1 MQVTLHNLRVQNKGW
16 RLVLAEE
23 SKHPLPET
31 ERMRGFR
38 ILRLEQNLLQFDEV
52 GPSCVKNITI
62 ISK

>member
-16 RLVLAEE
+16 RLALADE
-23 SKHPLPET
+23 SRHPRPDT

-38 ILRLEQNLLQFDEV
+38 ILRLEQHLLQFDEV
-52 GPSCVKNITI
+52 GPSCVKNVA